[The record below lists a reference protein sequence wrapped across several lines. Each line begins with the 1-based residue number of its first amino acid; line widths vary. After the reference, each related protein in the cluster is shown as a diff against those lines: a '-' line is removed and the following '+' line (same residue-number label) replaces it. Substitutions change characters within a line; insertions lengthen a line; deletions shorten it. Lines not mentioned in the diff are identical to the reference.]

1 MTIIHRDQL
10 IKSFNE
16 IKELKEL
23 HFNQSKPKNQPG
35 LRQTG
40 KFADPTSKE
49 KFAEKETF
57 QTPNA
62 KNE

>member
-23 HFNQSKPKNQPG
+23 HFDQSKPKNQPG